1 MNAHAVPGS
10 GVVKGLEEVGLPL
23 HRACLLVAEMSSA
36 GTLATGSYTEAAVSD
51 RVEGLGQGR
60 QDCGTRCY
68 RERKYLHLG
77 SVDLPPKTTNQLLLL
92 GQYSNTSWLECT
104 DG

>member
-1 MNAHAVPGS
+1 MPGS

-51 RVEGLGQGR
+51 RGEGLRQGR
-60 QDCGTRCY
+60 QDRDTGCY

-77 SVDLPPKTTNQLLLL
+77 SVKLPPKTTNQLLLL